1 MLSIKLSRVGKK
13 KQPLYRLIVTEK
25 TRDPWGKSLEILG
38 NYDPRHEPRL
48 SNLKTER
55 ITHWLKIGAQPT
67 DTVNNLLVD
76 AGLLK
81 VEKIKKGGGSQKCR
95 RVSHCAPGR
104 QTRRRRASETRI
116 GNPIINQKRSES
128 ERFSML
134 PTPT

>member
-81 VEKIKKGGGSQKCR
+81 VEKIKKGGR
-95 RVSHCAPGR
+95 RKSKKAEEVKNAAASPTAPPAAKPADAAPAK
-104 QTRRRRASETRI
+104 QE
-116 GNPIINQKRSES
+116 
-128 ERFSML
+128 
-134 PTPT
+134 